1 MRLEHRM
8 PPNKND
14 PKLQGCGQLLC
25 NGGVDLYKTKCSRGF
40 MHYSSVVYRSVS
52 QYSIAKYLVYIVYH
66 SGEIK
71 AQYSIVEE

>member
-1 MRLEHRM
+1 
-8 PPNKND
+8 
-14 PKLQGCGQLLC
+14 
-25 NGGVDLYKTKCSRGF
+25 